1 MINYFKTVFQ
11 VSRALIKGLLI
22 TLKYMFKPAV
32 TLQYPYEKKNM
43 SPRFR
48 GALSFH
54 PEVCI
59 SCDMCV
65 RVCPSDCISLESKR
79 NEKGKKDLLWYQIDF
94 AKCNFC
100 RLCEEIC
107 PTKPK
112 AVHHSLEYELAFT
125 SRNDF
130 VVRWDGGS
138 TADTVNKGVETQVW
152 AKHLVS
158 QENPK
163 PEQKSAP

>member
-1 MINYFKTVFQ
+1 MVDYFKTVFFTC
-11 VSRALIKGLLI
+11 RALTKGLMV
-22 TLKYMFKPAV
+22 TLKYFFKPAV
-32 TLQYPYEKKNM
+32 TIQYPYQKKPVP
-43 SPRFR
+43 PRFR
-48 GALSFH
+48 GALAFH

-79 NEKGKKDLLWYQIDF
+79 NEKGKKDLIWYKIDF

-112 AVHHSLEYELAFT
+112 AVHHTTEYELTFDK
-125 SRNDF
+125 REDF
-130 VVRWDGGS
+130 IVHWAGS
-138 TADTVNKGVETQVW
+138 PQDTVNAGPEAQAW
-152 AKHLVS
+152 AKNWTPH
-158 QENPK
+158 NTAA
-163 PEQKSAP
+163 QKAPQP